1 MKTIAAVLCF
11 AAAAMAHDNLFEAWK
26 LEHGKTFS
34 PLEDAF
40 RREIFK
46 MNLVRIQEHNAMGAD
61 WTMGLN
67 EFAHLTPDEF
77 QARYIGGYR
86 ADLESTKAEFATY
99 DSKVEYASSVDW
111 RTAGDNP
118 KGIVAVTGVKNQ
130 GQCGSCWS
138 FSTTGAV
145 EGANAVAGNALTSLS
160 EQQLVDC
167 SRSYGNMGCNG
178 GMMTAGFKY
187 VKDNGGLCTESSYP
201 YVSGNGQDGFPC
213 KSSSCGT
220 KYAAISGYKSIT
232 PFSGNAMEAALNNGP
247 VSIAIEAD
255 KLVFQFYSGG
265 ILSSSQCGHN
275 LDHGVLAVGYGAD
288 YWIVKNSWGTTWG
301 ESGYIQLGRGDK
313 NGGGMY
319 GECGLLTQPS
329 QPHM

>member
-1 MKTIAAVLCF
+1 
-11 AAAAMAHDNLFEAWK
+11 MAHGDLYEAWK
-26 LEHGKTFS
+26 LEHGKTFA
-34 PLEDAF
+34 PIEDAF

-46 MNLVRIQEHNAMGAD
+46 MNVVRIQEHNAAGAD

-77 QARYIGGYR
+77 AARYVGGYR
-86 ADLESTKAEFATY
+86 ADLESTK
-99 DSKVEYASSVDW
+99 VEYATFDPKAPMADSVDW
-111 RTAGDNP
+111 RSASGNP
-118 KGIVAVTGVKNQ
+118 KGVVAVTEVKNQ

-145 EGANAVAGNALTSLS
+145 EGANAIAGNKLTSLS

-178 GMMTAGFKY
+178 GMMTAAFKY
-187 VKDNGGLCTESSYP
+187 IIDHDGLCSESEYP

-213 KSSSCGT
+213 KESTCGT
-220 KYAAISGYKSIT
+220 KYAAIKSYNSIT
-232 PFSGNAMEAALNNGP
+232 PFSGNAMVAALNKGP

-255 KLVFQFYSGG
+255 KLVFQLYSGG
-265 ILSSSQCGHN
+265 IMTSSTCGHN
-275 LDHGVLAVGYGAD
+275 LDHGVLAVGYGSN
-288 YWIVKNSWGTTWG
+288 YWTVKNSWGASWG
-301 ESGYIQLGRGDK
+301 ENGYIQLGRGSD

-319 GECGLLTQPS
+319 GECGLLTQPV
-329 QPHM
+329 QPYM